1 MNPICSEISWKYQKN
16 KPFIETFLFRNA
28 PGFVYKEKT
37 PELEGE
43 IPVFTFHM
51 AHPDWFEAQCLYI
64 SENGYKTLDADEF
77 LYTLA
82 SPPGTQVK
90 KTVLLTFDDGL
101 KHVWTVAFP
110 LLKKYNLKATCFLIP
125 GCIPQGNHRIRPT
138 LEDYWRGEAS
148 IGEIITLDGDDSPLA
163 TWEEIKAMHE
173 SGVIDFQSH
182 TMYHSLV
189 FTSNDI
195 FDFVHPGY
203 DSYFYGNIHVPLYTE
218 SGKDVVTREAILGM
232 PIYFAKP
239 RMSATRRYFD
249 DEGIRNRCVHIVENN
264 GAENFFAKKN
274 WRRILRKEI
283 SGYRERANVKERYE
297 EPGERDRVIF
307 EELRESKGM
316 IEEKLPGKKVTHLCY
331 PWYEAEDFAVRISRE
346 AGFETNFFGQLRGR
360 PTNRPG
366 DDPFRIVR
374 VEGLFLQRLP
384 GPKRASI
391 REVLKKA
398 FNLKGIYKS
407 LETAAKE

>member
-1 MNPICSEISWKYQKN
+1 MNPICSGISWKYQKN
-16 KPFIETFLFRNA
+16 QQFIETFLFRNA
-28 PGFVYKEKT
+28 PEFVYKAKA

-51 AHPDWFEAQCLYI
+51 AHPDWFEAQCLHLA
-64 SENGYKTLDADEF
+64 ENQYKTLTADEL
-77 LYTLA
+77 LYSLA
-82 SPPGTQVK
+82 SPGRQEK
-90 KTVLLTFDDGL
+90 KSILLTFDDGL
-101 KHVWTVAFP
+101 KHVWTIAFP

-148 IGEIITLDGDDSPLA
+148 IEEILTLGGGDPPLT
-163 TWEEIKAMHE
+163 TWEEIKVMHE

-189 FTSNDI
+189 FTSNDV

-203 DSYFYGNIHVPLYTE
+203 DSYFYGNIHVPLYTK
-218 SGKDVVTREAILGM
+218 SGKDVVTREAIEGM

-249 DEGIRNRCVHIVENN
+249 DEEIRNRGGDIVKNN
-264 GAENFFAKKN
+264 GGEIFFTDKN
-274 WRRILRKEI
+274 WRRILRGEI
-283 SGYRERANVKERYE
+283 SVYRKGASVKERYE
-297 EPGERDRVIF
+297 EPDERDRSIF
-307 EELRESKGM
+307 EELSESKSM

-331 PWYEAEDFAVRISRE
+331 PWYEAEDFAIRISRE
-346 AGFETNFFGQLRGR
+346 AGFETNFFGQVRGR

-384 GPKRASI
+384 GPKREGV
-391 REVLKKA
+391 REIMKKA
-398 FNLKGIYKS
+398 FHLKGFYKPF
-407 LETAAKE
+407 ETACKE